1 MLVSN
6 LSYKIAFE
14 ISSDRFLL
22 QKFYDKARPDQYI
35 MFIHINVI
43 YSWNVISGHRIIP
56 ACYRCAKVDEYT
68 CYGYG
73 HMYLKHNGVDQIK
86 LPNGRYRTM
95 EVYCK
100 KHIKQFSE
108 FKIGEPKIKQL
119 SLF

>member
-6 LSYKIAFE
+6 LSYNIAYQM
-14 ISSDRFLL
+14 SSDRHLL
-22 QKFYDKARPDQYI
+22 DEFYKNAKPDQYI
-35 MFIHINVI
+35 WFTHIKII
-43 YSWNVISGHRIIP
+43 YNYNPISGHYVIP

-86 LPNGRYRTM
+86 LLNGRYRTM

-108 FKIGEPKIKQL
+108 YAKPKLSGTQL
-119 SLF
+119 TLF